1 MLKPDS
7 CEKYKPTLKYHLE
20 QCFPNGFIFLIILT
34 IKRAEMLLKDE
45 VIAIKIIELDGVW
58 TVNKRETLKK
68 LDMTRFHSLF
78 FILVTGIH
86 FFFVPQILRVFAVMV
101 SLTVIV
107 VSSGLIG
114 LCSFNR
120 HFRIKILVING

>member
-1 MLKPDS
+1 
-7 CEKYKPTLKYHLE
+7 
-20 QCFPNGFIFLIILT
+20 
-34 IKRAEMLLKDE
+34 MLLKDE
-45 VIAIKIIELDGVW
+45 VIDIKIIELDGVW

-78 FILVTGIH
+78 LMLVTRKEYISWSYLK
-86 FFFVPQILRVFAVMV
+86 FLRVFAVMV

-107 VSSGLIG
+107 VSSDLLRYPQIG

-120 HFRIKILVING
+120 HFRIKILVIND